1 MLLLPFQKSN
11 RAQQP
16 EQTTTETTEEQQ
28 ELVFKQPWHSSNVPC
43 VFVYDI
49 RTCMHSYLHA
59 YAPRFKV
66 LLMLM
71 RFIYGL
77 NHISLFSAF
86 IYLLICVY
94 PSQVSVAVLGCWNS
108 SVQLTHYYVF
118 VFVAWLPEGLNVLNL
133 NDFSS
138 SAVVLFCVCI
148 RARASGAC
156 RKYPTCASPV
166 QVIPARIQ
174 RPHRDSYRL
183 ERSRGC
189 GAVRRQLVATTR
201 IH

>member
-1 MLLLPFQKSN
+1 MALIKC
-11 RAQQP
+11 
-16 EQTTTETTEEQQ
+16 TM
-28 ELVFKQPWHSSNVPC
+28 C
-43 VFVYDI
+43 VCI
-49 RTCMHSYLHA
+49 RHTYLHA

-77 NHISLFSAF
+77 NHISLFCAF

-133 NDFSS
+133 NDFSN
-138 SAVVLFCVCI
+138 SAVVLFACVFELGLQVHAGNI
-148 RARASGAC
+148 PLVHPQYKSSRRGYSARTGTPTGWNGA
-156 RKYPTCASPV
+156 
-166 QVIPARIQ
+166 
-174 RPHRDSYRL
+174 
-183 ERSRGC
+183 EG
-189 GAVRRQLVATTR
+189 VAQYGDG
-201 IH
+201 